1 MHALQILTLLL
12 ATSAA
17 LNIAFAAG
25 ITARRAG
32 ATTAQA
38 ILTAGGAASTAL
50 AIFFAAV
57 AAFHG

>member
-12 ATSAA
+12 AASAA

-25 ITARRAG
+25 ITARHAG
-32 ATTAQA
+32 ASTAQA
-38 ILTAGGAASTAL
+38 ALTAVGAASTAL

-57 AAFHG
+57 SAYH